1 MEQGIEVGDWK
12 QNRADFA
19 TEKFNRHLEEF
30 RNKKSFLYLPSDFKA
45 VGMDLSTIYDPNF
58 GRHPSTGTETD
69 PATGQPVKG
78 SNNTN
83 FNPDFGL
90 SFGTNGTKILYN
102 TGALIG
108 YGVKTFEKIGAKLG
122 WWSDTDSVNEDTQ
135 NTITQI
141 TQQEEIYNQKKHK
154 HKDLFFNIIKN
165 NQTGRIFAGGDLYNA
180 GAGSKQYDPLSPYEP
195 YKYFMEQSDISL
207 EDIRVIL
214 KDDLPKAGKQ
224 SYYPGIDSEID
235 WAGGNKSI
243 RASQLILNTSLR
255 TTYQKFQEEAKT
267 FGRTLNGKL
276 EFNYSLN
283 DLLNRRIRA
292 LTTDFKLKN
301 K

>member
-1 MEQGIEVGDWK
+1 MGGPYDDITEIYKK
-12 QNRADFA
+12 QNPF
-19 TEKFNRHLEEF
+19 
-30 RNKKSFLYLPSDFKA
+30 LPSDFKI
-45 VGMDLSTIYDPNF
+45 TRFINTKDPNF
-58 GRHPSTGTETD
+58 GRHTSTGTETD
-69 PATGQPVKG
+69 STTGQPIKG

-108 YGVKTFEKIGAKLG
+108 YGVKTFEKLGAKLG

-154 HKDLFFNIIKN
+154 HKDLFFNIIRN

-207 EDIRVIL
+207 EDIRAIL

-255 TTYQKFQEEAKT
+255 ITYQKFKDFSTWGSLDDIGYYEY
-267 FGRTLNGKL
+267 
-276 EFNYSLN
+276 NYNLN

>member
-1 MEQGIEVGDWK
+1 MGDWK
-12 QNRADFA
+12 QDRADFA
-19 TEKFNRHLEEF
+19 TEKFNKHLEEF
-30 RNKKSFLYLPSDFKA
+30 RNKKSFLYLPNDFKA
-45 VGMDLSTIYDPNF
+45 VGMDLSTIYDPNI
-58 GRHPSTGTETD
+58 GRPLNTGTETD
-69 PATGQPVKG
+69 STTGQPVKG

-122 WWSDTDSVNEDTQ
+122 WWSDTDSINEDTQ

-154 HKDLFFNIIKN
+154 RKDLFFNIIRN

-224 SYYPGIDSEID
+224 SYYPGIDSDID

-255 TTYQKFQEEAKT
+255 ITYQKFQEEAKT

-283 DLLNRRIRA
+283 DLLNRRIRS

>member
-1 MEQGIEVGDWK
+1 MGGPFDDITEVYKK
-12 QNRADFA
+12 QNPF
-19 TEKFNRHLEEF
+19 
-30 RNKKSFLYLPSDFKA
+30 LPSDFKI
-45 VGMDLSTIYDPNF
+45 TRFINTKDPNF
-58 GRHPSTGTETD
+58 GRHQSTGTETD
-69 PATGQPVKG
+69 STTGQPVKG

-108 YGVKTFEKIGAKLG
+108 YGVKIFEKIGAKLG

-141 TQQEEIYNQKKHK
+141 TQQKEIYNQKKHK
-154 HKDLFFNIIKN
+154 HKDLFFNIIRN

-224 SYYPGIDSEID
+224 SYYPGIDSDID

-255 TTYQKFQEEAKT
+255 ITYQKFKDFSTWGSIDDIGYYEY
-267 FGRTLNGKL
+267 
-276 EFNYSLN
+276 NYNLN
-283 DLLNRRIRA
+283 DLLNRRIRS

>member
-1 MEQGIEVGDWK
+1 MGDWK
-12 QNRADFA
+12 QDRADFA
-19 TEKFNRHLEEF
+19 TEKFNKHLEEF
-30 RNKKSFLYLPSDFKA
+30 RNKKSFLYLPNDFKA
-45 VGMDLSTIYDPNF
+45 VGMDLSTIYDPNI
-58 GRHPSTGTETD
+58 GRPLNTGTETD
-69 PATGQPVKG
+69 STTGQPVNG

-108 YGVKTFEKIGAKLG
+108 YGEKIIEKIGAKLG
-122 WWSDTDSVNEDTQ
+122 WWEDTDSINEDTQ

-141 TQQEEIYNQKKHK
+141 TQQKEIYNQKRHK
-154 HKDLFFNIIKN
+154 HKDLFFNIIRN

-224 SYYPGIDSEID
+224 SYYPGIDSDID

-243 RASQLILNTSLR
+243 RASQLILNTQLR

-283 DLLNRRIRA
+283 DLLNRRIRS
-292 LTTDFKLKN
+292 LTTDFRLKN

>member
-1 MEQGIEVGDWK
+1 MGGPFDDITEYYKK
-12 QNRADFA
+12 QNPF
-19 TEKFNRHLEEF
+19 
-30 RNKKSFLYLPSDFKA
+30 LPSDFKI
-45 VGMDLSTIYDPNF
+45 TRFINTKNPNF
-58 GRHPSTGTETD
+58 GRAPSTGTKTD
-69 PATGQPVKG
+69 STTGQPVNG

-141 TQQEEIYNQKKHK
+141 TQQKEINQKRHK
-154 HKDLFFNIIKN
+154 HKDLFFSIVRN

-207 EDIRVIL
+207 EDIRAIL
-214 KDDLPKAGKQ
+214 KDDLPKPGKQ
-224 SYYPGIDSEID
+224 SYYPGIDSDID

-255 TTYQKFQEEAKT
+255 ITYQKFKDFAT
-267 FGRTLNGKL
+267 WGRLDDIGYY
-276 EFNYSLN
+276 EYNYNLN
-283 DLLNRRIRA
+283 DLLNRRIRS
-292 LTTDFKLKN
+292 LTTDFRLKN